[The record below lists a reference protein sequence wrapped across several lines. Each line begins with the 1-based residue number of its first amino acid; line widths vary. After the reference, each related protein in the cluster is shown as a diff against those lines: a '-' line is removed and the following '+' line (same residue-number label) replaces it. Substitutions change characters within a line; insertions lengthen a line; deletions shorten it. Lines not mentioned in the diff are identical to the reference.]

1 MASVRTIA
9 QSVRDFTGGLDH
21 LEVDAPTV
29 RALLAELE
37 ARYPGLGEFVQSS
50 MVLAIDGEIHQNAWN
65 ESLSADTE
73 VVLIPM
79 IGAG

>member
-1 MASVRTIA
+1 MAHVRTIA
-9 QSVRDFTGGLDH
+9 QSVRDLTGGLDH
-21 LEVDAPTV
+21 FEIDAPTV

-37 ARYPGLGEFVQSS
+37 ARYPGLGEFVEAS
-50 MVLAIDGEIHQNAWN
+50 MVLAIDGEIHHDAWN
-65 ESLSADTE
+65 ESLTANTE